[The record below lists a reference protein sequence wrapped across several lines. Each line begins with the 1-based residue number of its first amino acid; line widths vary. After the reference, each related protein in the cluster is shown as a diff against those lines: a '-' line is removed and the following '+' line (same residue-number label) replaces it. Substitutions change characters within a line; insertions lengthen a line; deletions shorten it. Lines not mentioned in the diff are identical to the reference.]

1 MVLQWTMEEVD
12 TMGEALDTGD
22 SPWIFCKKRAS
33 S

>member
-12 TMGEALDTGD
+12 IMSEALDTGD
-22 SPWIFCKKRAS
+22 SPGIQKGAS